1 MTISTQRLRLLRGNS
16 AAASAFTGLQG
27 ELIFDT
33 TLYTLRLQDGV
44 TPGGYTLAT
53 SAQLANVA
61 ANINYGNSNVG
72 AYLTTYTG
80 NLTAGNILSN
90 NYLYAN
96 GVSILTGIQSNYGN
110 ANVAAYL
117 VANPQ
122 PGTYSNTNVASY
134 LPTYTGNIAA
144 NIVKN
149 NQTWEFVA
157 NGNLRYPD
165 GTLYSGSNIT
175 IPTGTGN
182 VFRWKFND
190 PSIGSE
196 TITLDWNL
204 LGTKTFGQWYLA
216 TNDTAKYWLLDS
228 DTKQLSFSNAG
239 AVDGGGKLT
248 FGTATKGGTG
258 NINDIELTSTVSN
271 VYVRA
276 NSNSW
281 RFGNDGKTVIPGTIE
296 ESTRTSQLILSE
308 NTFRLESNVRAGSAY
323 IEGQESALFLLG
335 GENGTLIGAGS
346 SSWQFLANSDLRLP
360 TNTANIIY
368 FNGENILYNI
378 QGNSVT
384 ANVGT
389 FNTLY
394 GTLGTAAQP
403 SITSLGTL
411 SGLAISGTTSTGA
424 LQVNGNATIGNLLV
438 TGTSTIVGNI
448 NMISGNS
455 GQFFGNSP
463 TGFNAL
469 YTGIAAGYTPLQQ
482 TIIQSSGNYNDYVQ
496 NNLENVNSGNAATGD
511 YVVTAD
517 NGTDATYYIDMGIA
531 SSNFDGLS
539 PNIVGNSVRAND
551 AYLYTLGNGAGNQG
565 GNLIIGAGT
574 ASKVVKI
581 IAGGGHDHDVVATA
595 AAGAFTVN
603 GSVTGTY
610 FIGNG
615 ALLTG
620 IAASSNYSN
629 ANVASYLPTYGG
641 NISVG
646 NLTLASNSSN
656 IVFTNGATIYGDT
669 SSRNGSIVLQ
679 PAASGTFPSVIVG
692 GAGRLAAPNGS
703 VHQIFNTN
711 DLTFQVQ
718 LKGAA
723 IAATS
728 TTSGSFTTT
737 GGIGI
742 SGNIY
747 AGGAVVATGNVT
759 GNFFIGNGALLTGI
773 VASGST
779 YSNTNVAAYLP
790 IYGGPVNANVITGT
804 ANATVNG
811 LAVNSTATIGSTLG
825 VTGNITTTGNVTVT
839 ANVVAGNLITSG
851 SGGNISGVNIVYG
864 NVVGSGNSTVQ
875 DFTVNGNA
883 TIGGNLTISGVYAGY
898 APARPAMRV
907 YGNTSSQFTANTT
920 ISNQSID
927 FNQGNYY
934 NNSTGLFTAPVA
946 GLFHCYATV
955 RVGNNNALNQA
966 ALLKNGTLSGANV
979 ISFWETDT
987 NTGTA
992 SHFSM
997 TGYAKCVV
1005 GDTISLKVI
1014 AGNVQFDSN
1023 DSWGITYIG

>member
-1 MTISTQRLRLLRGNS
+1 MTISTQRLRLLRGNT

-33 TLYTLRLQDGV
+33 TLYTLRLQDGL

-61 ANINYGNSNVG
+61 ANANYGNSNVG

-110 ANVAAYL
+110 ANVAAYLLANPQPGTYSNTNVVAYLVANPQPGTYSNTNVAAYLVANPQSGTYSNTNVASYL

-175 IPTGTGN
+175 VPTGTGN

-190 PSIGSE
+190 LSVGSE

-204 LGTKTFGQWYLA
+204 LGTKNFGQWYLA

-248 FGTATKGGTG
+248 FGTATLGGTG

-271 VYVRA
+271 VFVNA
-276 NSNSW
+276 NNQVW
-281 RFGNDGKTVIPGTIE
+281 IF
-296 ESTRTSQLILSE
+296 ESTGNLIVP
-308 NTFRLESNVRAGSAY
+308 NGINAGLVASPAPRITGFAISTPQVIASGNISA
-323 IEGQESALFLLG
+323 ANF
-335 GENGTLIGAGS
+335 IG
-346 SSWQFLANSDLRLP
+346 
-360 TNTANIIY
+360 
-368 FNGENILYNI
+368 NI
-378 QGNSVT
+378 QG
-384 ANVGT
+384 
-389 FNTLY
+389 
-394 GTLGTAAQP
+394 P
-403 SITSLGTL
+403 ST
-411 SGLAISGTTSTGA
+411 
-424 LQVNGNATIGNLLV
+424 VYGNLNV
-438 TGTSTIVGNI
+438 T
-448 NMISGNS
+448 
-455 GQFFGNSP
+455 
-463 TGFNAL
+463 
-469 YTGIAAGYTPLQQ
+469 
-482 TIIQSSGNYNDYVQ
+482 
-496 NNLENVNSGNAATGD
+496 
-511 YVVTAD
+511 
-517 NGTDATYYIDMGIA
+517 
-531 SSNFDGLS
+531 
-539 PNIVGNSVRAND
+539 
-551 AYLYTLGNGAGNQG
+551 
-565 GNLIIGAGT
+565 GNLIVSGNTITVSTNNFVVSDNIIFMANNNPANLLDIGFAAHYTTDTLRHTGF
-574 ASKVVKI
+574 VK
-581 IAGGGHDHDVVATA
+581 D
-595 AAGAFTVN
+595 VN
-603 GSVTGTY
+603 GGTWKLFSNVPQEITTEVNFTDAIYDPIQTGNVTAPY

-620 IAASSNYSN
+620 IAASSNYGN
-629 ANVASYLPTYGG
+629 ANVAGFLGSYGSNTIVTTG
-641 NISVG
+641 NIS
-646 NLTLASNSSN
+646 
-656 IVFTNGATIYGDT
+656 
-669 SSRNGSIVLQ
+669 
-679 PAASGTFPSVIVG
+679 G
-692 GAGRLAAPNGS
+692 GYF
-703 VHQIFNTN
+703 V
-711 DLTFQVQ
+711 
-718 LKGAA
+718 
-723 IAATS
+723 
-728 TTSGSFTTT
+728 
-737 GGIGI
+737 
-742 SGNIY
+742 
-747 AGGAVVATGNVT
+747 
-759 GNFFIGNGALLTGI
+759 GNGALLTGI

-811 LAVNSTATIGSTLG
+811 LAVNNSVTVGTTLGVTGNINGSGLTLSGSLRATGTGDFDGGLQSTPIGNVAGMASTGSFTTITANANVTASALAVNNTATIGSTLG

-920 ISNQSID
+920 ISNQAID
-927 FNQGNYY
+927 FNQGSYY

-1023 DSWGITYIG
+1023 DSWGVTYIG